1 MTARLAIEIKNLPH
15 WMIDWTDTTP
25 QRDPAT
31 LTISDLLPSE
41 ADGQELNKQAV
52 QHIMSFL
59 VEEFSSISYLAALI
73 PPEES
78 PHKTCKSTI
87 VPMKILF
94 KDEKYKSET
103 TDILDRLVVDA
114 QLSGKPE
121 VTVCTHAHDKYKHVH
136 FIMQIVIGDQLTC
149 KIIRGARRWR
159 ESDITRKDRL
169 EWALEVPG

>member
-1 MTARLAIEIKNLPH
+1 MLNMTARLPVEIKNLPH
-15 WMIDWTDTTP
+15 WTIDWTDTTP

-41 ADGQELNKQAV
+41 ADGQELNKRAV

-59 VEEFSSISYLAALI
+59 VEEFSSISYLTALI

-103 TDILDRLVVDA
+103 TEILDKLVIDA

-121 VTVCTHAHDKYKHVH
+121 VTQSVHMHITEYKHMH
-136 FIMQIVIGDQLTC
+136 FIADYN
-149 KIIRGARRWR
+149 RGPADLQDNSRC
-159 ESDITRKDRL
+159 
-169 EWALEVPG
+169 